1 MINVSRRRLLQGA
14 ALVIASAALPLHA
27 EPQTLTVM
35 TSYPAEVTE
44 RMEAAFEKA
53 YPAYRLQIIWRMPH
67 DALPYLQQPK
77 QGGVD
82 VYWSPSP
89 RTFNQ
94 LKAENAF
101 QKLDIDVKGLPE
113 MIGKTRLRD
122 AENYFTATEMAGF
135 GFAIN
140 TQSLTTL
147 GIAPPQSWHDLTNPK
162 LAGQIAVPNPAR
174 VGFAPVLI
182 DIPLQGYGWE
192 TGWAL
197 WSEISGNAELLEQG
211 GGFISDKVGS
221 GQVAIGL
228 SIDFFIASAIANG
241 APIRFV
247 YPDRGGIN
255 PAHIAITA
263 GTEKIAAAKTF
274 TEFVLSTRGQ
284 SLLTHADIRKL
295 PVRPSVYE
303 QLPADYYRP
312 FAAAARG
319 ELDYDNDRGRNRLG
333 VVTALFDHHLAY
345 RHSEQQALW
354 KQLHA
359 LEAAGKPQTQ
369 LRKLL
374 TAVPLTEAEA
384 ASLELQ
390 QQFRDRLE
398 GAKPQ
403 LREPERHWREATDKR
418 IFAAQQLIHTQQLI
432 SAQQPEDL

>member
-1 MINVSRRRLLQGA
+1 MYSTVNLIRRRLLQGA
-14 ALVIASAALPLHA
+14 ALAIASVALPLYA
-27 EPQTLTVM
+27 EPLTLTVM
-35 TSYPAEVTE
+35 TSYPADVTS

-53 YPAYRLQIIWRMPH
+53 HPDYRLQIIWRMPQ

-94 LKAENAF
+94 LKTEGAF
-101 QKLDIDVKGLPE
+101 RKLDIDLNGLPE
-113 MIGKTRLRD
+113 TIGKTRLRD
-122 AENYFTATEMAGF
+122 NEKYFTATEMAGF

-140 TQSLTTL
+140 TQSLTKL
-147 GIAPPQSWHDLTNPK
+147 KVAAPKTWRDLTNPK
-162 LAGQIAVPNPAR
+162 LSGQIAVPNPAR

-182 DIPLQGYGWE
+182 DILLQGYGWDA
-192 TGWAL
+192 GWAL

-211 GGFISDKVGS
+211 GGFISDKVGA

-241 APIRFV
+241 APISFV

-263 GTEKIAAAKTF
+263 GTDKLDAAKVF
-274 TEFVLSTRGQ
+274 TDFVLSAQGQ

-295 PVRPSVYE
+295 PVRPSIYE
-303 QLPADYYRP
+303 KLSVDYYRP
-312 FAAAARG
+312 FAAAERG

-333 VVTALFDHHLAY
+333 IVTALFDHHLAY
-345 RHSEQQALW
+345 RHQEHCELW
-354 KQLHA
+354 QKLHT
-359 LEAAGKPQTQ
+359 LEAAGKPQVE

-374 TAVPLTEAEA
+374 TSVPLSETEAA
-384 ASLELQ
+384 NPELQ
-390 QQFRDRLE
+390 KQFRDRLE
-398 GAKPQ
+398 GAKPE
-403 LREPERHWREATDKR
+403 LREAERRWREATDKR
-418 IFAAQQLIHTQQLI
+418 IAAAQQLLT
-432 SAQQPEDL
+432 AQFKLSEL

>member
-1 MINVSRRRLLQGA
+1 MYLIINILRRRLLQCA
-14 ALVIASAALPLHA
+14 ALAIASAALPLYA
-27 EPQTLTVM
+27 EPLALTVM
-35 TSYPAEVTE
+35 TSYPAEVTA

-53 YPAYRLQIIWRMPH
+53 HPDYRLQIIWRMPQ

-94 LKAENAF
+94 LTSEGAF
-101 QKLDIDVKGLPE
+101 RKLDVDLNGLPE

-122 AENYFTATEMAGF
+122 TENYFTATEMAGF

-140 TQSLTTL
+140 TQSLTKL
-147 GIAPPQSWHDLTNPK
+147 GIAIPKTWRDLTNPK

-192 TGWAL
+192 SGWAL

-211 GGFISDKVGS
+211 GGFISDKVGA

-241 APIRFV
+241 APISFV

-263 GTEKIAAAKTF
+263 GTEKLDAAKIF
-274 TEFVLSTRGQ
+274 TGFVLSAPGQ

-295 PVRPSVYE
+295 PVRPSAYE
-303 QLPADYYRP
+303 KLPADYYRP
-312 FAAAARG
+312 FAAATRG

-333 VVTALFDHHLAY
+333 VISALFDHHLAY
-345 RHSEQQALW
+345 RHQEQRELW
-354 KQLHA
+354 HKLHA
-359 LEAAGKPQTQ
+359 LETAGKPQPE

-374 TAVPLTEAEA
+374 TSVPLTEAEA
-384 ASLELQ
+384 ANSELQ
-390 QQFRDRLE
+390 KQFRDRLE
-398 GAKPQ
+398 GAKSE
-403 LREPERHWREATDKR
+403 LRDPERRWREATDKR
-418 IFAAQQLIHTQQLI
+418 IAAAQQLLN
-432 SAQQPEDL
+432 AKLRLAAL

>member
-1 MINVSRRRLLQGA
+1 MINLIRRRFLQGA
-14 ALVIASAALPLHA
+14 ALAIASAALPLHA
-27 EPQTLTVM
+27 EPLTLTVM
-35 TSYPAEVTE
+35 TSYPADVTA
-44 RMEAAFEKA
+44 RVEAAFEKA
-53 YPAYRLQIIWRMPH
+53 FPDYRLQIIWRMPQ

-94 LKAENAF
+94 LKAEGAF
-101 QKLDIDVKGLPE
+101 RKLDLDLTGLPE
-113 MIGKTRLRD
+113 TIGKTRLRD

-140 TQSLTTL
+140 TQSLTQL
-147 GIAPPQSWHDLTNPK
+147 GVATPQRWSDLANPK

-192 TGWAL
+192 QGWAL
-197 WSEISGNAELLEQG
+197 WSEISSNAELLEQG
-211 GGFISDKVGS
+211 GGFISDKVGA

-263 GTEKIAAAKTF
+263 GTEKLAAANAF
-274 TEFVLSTRGQ
+274 TAFVLSAPGQ
-284 SLLTHADIRKL
+284 TLLTHADIRKL

-312 FAAAARG
+312 FSAAARG

-333 VVTALFDHHLAY
+333 VITALFDHHLAY
-345 RHSEQQALW
+345 RHQEQQALW
-354 KQLHA
+354 QKLHT
-359 LEAAGKPQTQ
+359 LEAAGKPYPQ

-374 TAVPLTEAEA
+374 GTVPLSETEAA
-384 ASLELQ
+384 NPELQ
-390 QQFRDRLE
+390 KQFRDRLE
-398 GAKPQ
+398 GAKPE
-403 LREPERHWREATDKR
+403 LREPERRWREATDKR
-418 IFAAQQLIHTQQLI
+418 IAAAQKLLE
-432 SAQQPEDL
+432 AL

>member
-1 MINVSRRRLLQGA
+1 MHSKTINLIRRRLLQGA

-35 TSYPAEVTE
+35 TSYPADVTE
-44 RMEAAFEKA
+44 RMQAAFEKTF
-53 YPAYRLQIIWRMPH
+53 PQYRMQIIWRMPQ

-94 LKAENAF
+94 LKSEGAF
-101 QKLDIDVKGLPE
+101 RKLDIDLTGLPE
-113 MIGKTRLRD
+113 TIGKTRLRD
-122 AENYFTATEMAGF
+122 TDNYFTATEMAGF

-140 TQSLTTL
+140 SQSLIKL
-147 GIAPPQSWHDLTNPK
+147 GIATPKTWRDLTNPK

-182 DIPLQGYGWE
+182 DIPLQGYGWDA
-192 TGWAL
+192 GWAL
-197 WSEISGNAELLEQG
+197 WSEISGNADLLEQG
-211 GGFISDKVGS
+211 GGFISDKVGA

-241 APIRFV
+241 APISFV

-255 PAHIAITA
+255 PAHIAITS
-263 GTEKIAAAKTF
+263 GTEKLEAAKTF
-274 TEFVLSTRGQ
+274 TSFVLSTQGQ

-295 PVRPSVYE
+295 PVRPAAYE
-303 QLPADYYRP
+303 KLPTDYYRP
-312 FAAAARG
+312 FTAATRG

-333 VVTALFDHHLAY
+333 IVTALFDHALAY
-345 RHSEQQALW
+345 RHQEQKELW
-354 KQLHA
+354 QKLHA
-359 LEAAGKPQTQ
+359 LEATGKPQPK

-374 TAVPLTEAEA
+374 TSIPLTETEA
-384 ASLELQ
+384 ANPELQ
-390 QQFRDRLE
+390 KQFRDRLE
-398 GAKPQ
+398 GLQKQ
-403 LREPERHWREATDKR
+403 ELREPEHRWREATDKR
-418 IFAAQQLIHTQQLI
+418 IAAAQQLLNAQLKL
-432 SAQQPEDL
+432 SAL

>member
-1 MINVSRRRLLQGA
+1 MIPFFLHRFLQGA
-14 ALVIASAALPLHA
+14 ALVIANAALPLYA
-27 EPQTLTVM
+27 EPLTLTVM

-53 YPAYRLQIIWRMPH
+53 HPDYRLQIIWRMPQ

-94 LKAENAF
+94 LKSEGAWR
-101 QKLDIDVKGLPE
+101 KLDVDFTGLPE

-140 TQSLTTL
+140 TQSLGKLSVATPTT
-147 GIAPPQSWHDLTNPK
+147 WRDLTNPQ

-182 DIPLQGYGWE
+182 DIPLQAYGWE
-192 TGWAL
+192 SGWAL
-197 WSEISGNAELLEQG
+197 WSEITGNAELLEQG
-211 GGFISDKVGS
+211 GGFISDKVGA
-221 GQVAIGL
+221 GQVAVGL

-247 YPDRGGIN
+247 YPERGGIN
-255 PAHIAITA
+255 PAHIAITSS
-263 GTEKIAAAKTF
+263 TTKLKAAKIF
-274 TEFVLSTRGQ
+274 TAFVLSAQGQ

-295 PVRPSVYE
+295 PVRPSAYE
-303 QLPADYYRP
+303 KLPADYYRP

-319 ELDYDNDRGRNRLG
+319 ELEYDYDRGRNRLA
-333 VVTALFDHHLAY
+333 VVSALFDHSLAY
-345 RHSEQQALW
+345 RHNEQVALW
-354 KQLHA
+354 KALHA
-359 LEAAGKPQTQ
+359 REAAGKSQPE

-374 TAVPLTEAEA
+374 TSVPLTETA
-384 ASLELQ
+384 ADNPGLQ
-390 QQFRDRLE
+390 QQFRN
-398 GAKPQ
+398 Q
-403 LREPERHWREATDKR
+403 LKEANTGSQEPVLRDIERRWREATDKK
-418 IFAAQQLIHTQQLI
+418 INAAQQLL
-432 SAQQPEDL
+432 EDL

>member
-1 MINVSRRRLLQGA
+1 MYSIINLIRRRLLQGA
-14 ALVIASAALPLHA
+14 ALVMSSAALPLHA
-27 EPQTLTVM
+27 EPLTLTVM
-35 TSYPAEVTE
+35 TSYPAEVTAH
-44 RMEAAFEKA
+44 MEAAFEKA
-53 YPAYRLQIIWRMPH
+53 HPDYRLQIIWRMPQ

-94 LKAENAF
+94 LKAEGAF
-101 QKLDIDVKGLPE
+101 RKLDMDLNGLPE

-140 TQSLTTL
+140 TQSLTKL
-147 GIAPPQSWHDLTNPK
+147 GIATPKSWRALTNSK

-192 TGWAL
+192 AGWAL
-197 WSEISGNAELLEQG
+197 WSEISGNADLLEQG
-211 GGFISDKVGS
+211 GGFISDKVGA

-241 APIRFV
+241 APISFV

-263 GTEKIAAAKTF
+263 GTEKLDAAKTF
-274 TEFVLSTRGQ
+274 TGFVLSASGQ

-295 PVRPSVYE
+295 PVRPSAYE
-303 QLPADYYRP
+303 KLPADYYRP
-312 FAAAARG
+312 FTAATRG

-333 VVTALFDHHLAY
+333 IVTALFDHHLAY
-345 RHSEQQALW
+345 RHQEQRELW
-354 KQLHA
+354 QKLHA
-359 LEAAGKPQTQ
+359 LETAGKPQPQ

-374 TAVPLTEAEA
+374 TSVPLSETEAENP
-384 ASLELQ
+384 ELQ
-390 QQFRDRLE
+390 KQFRDRLE
-398 GAKPQ
+398 GAKPE
-403 LREPERHWREATDKR
+403 LREPERRWREATDKR
-418 IFAAQQLIHTQQLI
+418 IAAAQQLLNVQQ
-432 SAQQPEDL
+432 QQEAL